1 MITVSRLRYTPVKS
15 FKLAEYEQVEI
26 GQNGVVDDRI
36 FYLVD
41 DNNQSLNQA
50 RRLPLCQA
58 SATLVGGLLTITL
71 PDGSSVSGTTELG
84 RRFES
89 GWDMKLVIPAQ
100 IVEGPW
106 SEALSDF
113 AGEHVRLARVAEQR
127 GGWSGFP
134 VSLIGTPSIDAL
146 GLGPI
151 DARRFRMLIETV
163 GGAPFVEDTWIGRDV
178 QMGDA
183 VVRVE
188 ETCARCAV
196 TTVDPDTGARDVD
209 ALRAM
214 ITAKGVAGLGIYC
227 SVVTPGTVRVGDTVE
242 PLCTNAR
249 AS

>member
-1 MITVSRLRYTPVKS
+1 MITVRRLQYTPVKS
-15 FKLAEYEQVEI
+15 FKLAEYKQVEL
-26 GQNGVVDDRI
+26 GPNGVVDDRI

-71 PDGSSVSGTTELG
+71 PDGSSVSGTPELG
-84 RRFES
+84 ERFDS

-151 DARRFRMLIETV
+151 DARRFRMLIQTA
-163 GGAPFVEDTWIGRDV
+163 GGSPFAEDSWIGRDV
-178 QMGDA
+178 QIGDA
-183 VVRVE
+183 VVCVE

-227 SVVTPGTVRVGDTVE
+227 SVVTPGTIRVGDTVA
-242 PLCTNAR
+242 PL
-249 AS
+249 